1 MKTLAEIFEHTLQ
14 DIYYAENAI
23 TKALPKVAQKATDAK
38 LKKAVEDHL
47 AETKDQIKKL
57 DQVFSSLGKKASG
70 EKCDA
75 IEGLIKE
82 AEGLM
87 EEASGTALNA
97 GLLAACQAVEHYEIS
112 RYGSLREWAKDL
124 GHDEAHKLLS
134 EILDQEKATN
144 NKLTNL
150 AVTSINKTQSRLK
163 LHSGKFAPSTRDYR
177 GDTASR
183 RRCHSDRASTSPAKV
198 VNAVPTDPGSR
209 ST

>member
-1 MKTLAEIFEHTLQ
+1 MKTLADIFEHTLQ

-23 TKALPKVAQKATDAK
+23 TKALPQVSKAATDTH
-38 LKKAVEDHL
+38 LKAVAEEHL
-47 AETKDQIKKL
+47 QETKAQIKKL
-57 DQVFSSLGKKASG
+57 EQVLKSIGKKAAG

-82 AEGLM
+82 TDGLIK
-87 EEASGTALNA
+87 EASGTALDA
-97 GLLAACQAVEHYEIS
+97 GLLAACQAVEHYEIA

-150 AVTSINKTQSRLK
+150 AVTSVNKKTSSRK
-163 LHSGKFAPSTRDYR
+163 A
-177 GDTASR
+177 A
-183 RRCHSDRASTSPAKV
+183 
-198 VNAVPTDPGSR
+198 
-209 ST
+209 

>member
-1 MKTLAEIFEHTLQ
+1 MKTLADIFEHTLQ

-23 TKALPKVAQKATDAK
+23 TKALPKVAKAAKDAK
-38 LKKAVEDHL
+38 LKKAAEDHL
-47 AETKDQIKKL
+47 EETRDQIKKL
-57 DQVFSSLGKKASG
+57 DRVFKSIGKKASG

-82 AEGLM
+82 ADGLM
-87 EEASGTALNA
+87 EEASGTALDA
-97 GLLAACQAVEHYEIS
+97 GLLAACQAVEHYEIA

-150 AVTSINKTQSRLK
+150 AVTSINRIS
-163 LHSGKFAPSTRDYR
+163 A
-177 GDTASR
+177 TAK
-183 RRCHSDRASTSPAKV
+183 AA
-198 VNAVPTDPGSR
+198 
-209 ST
+209 